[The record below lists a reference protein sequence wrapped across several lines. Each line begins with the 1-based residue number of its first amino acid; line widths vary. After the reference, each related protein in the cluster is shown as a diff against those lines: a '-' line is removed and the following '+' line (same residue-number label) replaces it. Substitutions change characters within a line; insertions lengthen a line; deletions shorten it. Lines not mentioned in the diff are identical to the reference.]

1 MMATREIGRSSDLAA
16 WLNLAVAIALLNVG
30 NLLLDSRPA
39 VRGKPAHDIAKAA
52 GISLTL
58 FLSPAFLASIG
69 CLGLA
74 FVFYV
79 RSLAR
84 LPLAVAYPVM
94 VGISLIIVAIANHCW
109 HQPLAAV
116 QLAGV
121 PLLFGGVVLISTAKR
136 SP

>member
-30 NLLLDSRPA
+30 NLLLD
-39 VRGKPAHDIAKAA
+39 DIAKAA

-58 FLSPAFLASIG
+58 FLSPVFLASIG

>member
-30 NLLLDSRPA
+30 NLLLD
-39 VRGKPAHDIAKAA
+39 DIAKAA

-58 FLSPAFLASIG
+58 FLSPVFLASIG

-84 LPLAVAYPVM
+84 L
-94 VGISLIIVAIANHCW
+94 
-109 HQPLAAV
+109 PLAAV